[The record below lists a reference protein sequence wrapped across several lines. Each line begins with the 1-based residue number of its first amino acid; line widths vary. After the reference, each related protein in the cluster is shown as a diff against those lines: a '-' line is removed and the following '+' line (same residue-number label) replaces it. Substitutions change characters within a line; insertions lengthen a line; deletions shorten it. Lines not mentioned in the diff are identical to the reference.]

1 MVESLSRL
9 LVVREWKHIMC
20 FLLSAFRRSKHC
32 DYANGSVFTCLK
44 SKYIPFILSTH
55 VECVALMSRNGENR
69 YEDQAGCRTPL

>member
-32 DYANGSVFTCLK
+32 DYANSSVFTCLK

-55 VECVALMSRNGENR
+55 VECVVSMSRV
-69 YEDQAGCRTPL
+69 DK